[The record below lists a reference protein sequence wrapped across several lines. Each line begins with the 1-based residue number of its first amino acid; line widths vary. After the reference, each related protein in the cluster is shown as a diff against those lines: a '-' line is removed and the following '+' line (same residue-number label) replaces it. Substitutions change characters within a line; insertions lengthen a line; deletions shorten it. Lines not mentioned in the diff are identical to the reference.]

1 MLSNLFIQNYAL
13 IRHLEVDFNNGF
25 SVVTG
30 ETGAGKSILLGALNL
45 ILGKRADTSVL
56 LDKSKKCIVEGMFD
70 ISKYSLNE
78 FFTINDLDYAPNSIF
93 RREVNNNGKSRAF
106 INDTP
111 VKLNLLK
118 ELGEKLVDIH
128 SQTQTISFNNAAF
141 QLAIID
147 NYANIGGNVADYR
160 VKFDQYIQD
169 KHDLEKLIEEEKKLK
184 SDQDYYRFLHNE
196 ILEAEIHPGEQENL
210 EKELEVIN
218 NSEEIKSKL
227 FEASQI
233 LGNSDGTNALNQ
245 LAEVKQRLNQISK
258 FSDKIENLSQRIES
272 TFIELSDISAEIES
286 HSENISHNPN
296 RTQEVNDRL
305 DLIYNLQNKHRVNT
319 IEELIMAGEEIASK
333 LTNIDSMQDRI
344 KSLAGKVKT
353 EEKEILKLAKEISKD
368 RKLVLSEI
376 SDQIVEKLKY
386 LGMPYARFKVNHELL
401 SKPGHNGIDRVKFLF
416 NANRGGELQE
426 LSKVAS
432 GGETSRLLLA
442 IKSIISQKN
451 LLPTVIFDEIDKG
464 VSGEI
469 ADKIGNI
476 LVSLGQSMQV
486 LAITHLPQIAGKG
499 ESHYFVY
506 KETDNDATKTII
518 RKLNSDDRVNEIAK
532 MLSGQK
538 ITSAS
543 VETARS
549 LLKT

>member
-13 IRHLEVDFNNGF
+13 IQHLEVDFNKGF

-56 LDKSKKCIVEGMFD
+56 LDKSKKCIVEGVFD
-70 ISKYSLNE
+70 ISKYKLE
-78 FFTINDLDYAPNSIF
+78 YFFGINDLDYDPKSIF
-93 RREVNNNGKSRAF
+93 RREVNYNGKSRAF

-118 ELGEKLVDIH
+118 DLGERLVDIH
-128 SQTQTISFNNAAF
+128 SQTQSISFNNAAF

-147 NYANIGGNVADYR
+147 NYADIGGEVADYR
-160 VKFDQYIQD
+160 IKFDQYILD
-169 KHDLEKLIEEEKKLK
+169 RNYLEKLIEEEKKLK

-196 ILEAEIHPGEQENL
+196 ITEAEIHHGEQEEL
-210 EKELEVIN
+210 EKELEVLSN
-218 NSEEIKSKL
+218 AEEIKSKL
-227 FEASQI
+227 FETSQI
-233 LGNSDGTNALNQ
+233 LGNSEESNALNQ
-245 LAEVKQRLNQISK
+245 LAEVRQGLNQIAK

-272 TFIELSDISAEIES
+272 TFIELSDIAAELES
-286 HSENISHNPN
+286 LADNISHNPN
-296 RTQEVNDRL
+296 RVQEVNDRL

-319 IEELIMAGEEIASK
+319 MEELILAGEEIASK

-344 KSLAGKVKT
+344 KSLDEKVK
-353 EEKEILKLAKEISKD
+353 EKEKEISKLAKEISNK
-368 RKLVLSEI
+368 RKRVLSEI

-386 LGMPYARFKVNHELL
+386 LGMPFSRFEVNHELL
-401 SKPGHNGIDRVKFLF
+401 SQVGHHGIDKVKFLF

-469 ADKIGNI
+469 ADKVGNI
-476 LVSLGQSMQV
+476 LVSLGTSMQV
-486 LAITHLPQIAGKG
+486 IAITHLPQIAGKG
-499 ESHYFVY
+499 DSHYFVY
-506 KETDNDATKTII
+506 KETDNDTTKTII
-518 RKLNSDDRVNEIAK
+518 KKLNPEDRVNEIAK

-538 ITSAS
+538 VTPAS
-543 VETARS
+543 VETART